1 MCRWL
6 AYTGEPLQP
15 AALILDAK
23 HSVVA
28 MSQNSPLGAETVNG
42 DGFGFGWYPAG
53 GEDPTVATP
62 SPGAAAGTGGASE
75 GVGTAAGSRHPFVFR
90 SIEPAWNDQNLRE
103 ISRAVVSPL
112 FFAHVRAAAGPPIQ
126 QTNCHPFRH
135 DNWLFM
141 HNGAIS
147 QFSTIKRE
155 LALAVDPALYPSI
168 QGTTD
173 TEMLF
178 HLALSFGLADDP
190 VTAVGAAIRRVEE
203 AGHAAGVQFPMQG
216 TIAVSDGETL
226 WAFRYSSQG
235 RSRTLFHSADVPT
248 LRTMYPDAQR
258 LSLFGD
264 HAQVVVSEPLNDL
277 PGVFLE
283 VPESTVAVLDPTGY
297 HHQPFLDA

>member
-6 AYTGEPLQP
+6 AYTGEPLRP
-15 AALILDAK
+15 ATLILDAQ

-42 DGFGFGWYPAG
+42 DGFGFGWYPADAG
-53 GEDPTVATP
+53 RTD
-62 SPGAAAGTGGASE
+62 AAGP
-75 GVGTAAGSRHPFVFR
+75 RHPFVFR

-135 DNWLFM
+135 DGWLFM
-141 HNGAIS
+141 HNGAIA
-147 QFSTIKRE
+147 QFGLIKRD
-155 LALAVDPALYPSI
+155 LTLAVDPALYPLI

-173 TEMLF
+173 SEVLF
-178 HLALSFGLADDP
+178 HLALTYGLADDP
-190 VTAVGAAIRRVEE
+190 IAAVGAAIRRVEE
-203 AGHAAGVQFPMQG
+203 LGHAAGVRFPMQG
-216 TIAVSDGETL
+216 TLAVSDGKTL

-248 LRTMYPDAQR
+248 LRAMYPGAER

-264 HAQVVVSEPLNDL
+264 HAQVVVSEPLNEL
-277 PGVFLE
+277 PGVFHE
-283 VPESTVAVLDPTGY
+283 VGESTVAVLDPDGY
-297 HHQPFLDA
+297 HHRDFLPA